1 MDTHTFELNITRLPK
16 PVTTD
21 MSLVSRIGARTYNIA
36 QKNTYGGLVKM
47 FMDGFKIP
55 RKELNDDN
63 VQIIQIDGSKE
74 KCDEIMAGIEGID
87 SEKLKEFS
95 QGNASFFAKVKKK
108 ASDVAASVQEKGF
121 SQFQQT
127 LGAGGIMISMT
138 VSKKKKEAKA

>member
-1 MDTHTFELNITRLPK
+1 MDTHTFELNITRIPK
-16 PVTTD
+16 AVEPT
-21 MSLVSRIGARTYNIA
+21 MSLMARVGARTYNIA

-74 KCDEIMAGIEGID
+74 KCDQIMAGIEGID
-87 SEKLKEFS
+87 SEKLKEFA
-95 QGNASFFAKVKKK
+95 QGNQSFFEKVKHK
-108 ASDVAASVQEKGF
+108 AKDVAQSVQEKGF

-138 VSKKKKEAKA
+138 VSKKKKEKA